1 MKKIKL
7 LIFIL
12 IVALAL
18 TPLSACGKEGEENP
32 GGGGGDVEQ
41 PVDKT
46 TINEFL
52 DAMMESPY
60 VNDSVTSEKF
70 ALKTPQNVGVK
81 INNDALYPVES
92 DEKFQSG
99 NIFTPNL
106 NSDPEANYNELCD
119 IFRSAKNANVNGPVK
134 IKLPEGVVQ
143 LKEVQG
149 GLSNDITLFNLN
161 GFDGLSIEG
170 KNTQFEIIVEN
181 ADWKGL
187 FVLNNCKNVHFQGFS
202 IDYTNSPS
210 IVGTVVSSDADANT
224 ITVKWDKVFDNTLR
238 ANLGKG
244 DTAIHSYI
252 EINPFT
258 KAPQLNGNIKWRWD
272 PSDSPIDDMS
282 KHVVDWK
289 KRELTI
295 QFTKGKIKPVE
306 NGTLA
311 AIGIAYYEHDAFN
324 LLRCENVYFEEITI
338 HSCAGMAFRLN
349 KSKNLYFNHSN
360 IKLKENSPLLMTSTA
375 DGYHFDSCSGEILVT
390 NSVIE
395 YTHDDA
401 FNIKA
406 GYYMDVASCDIIKN
420 TVVLNRTS
428 FAVDNDVPK
437 EGDVIEFYDADSL
450 TPTGSAVVKSA
461 TEQGS
466 NIKLECDGDLFGV
479 ARGQVAAN
487 VSVNPDFTFENN
499 IVRNEKNRGML
510 LQVRGATIKNNTFE
524 NIAYGSLRITSE
536 LVSVFGETMLAKDI
550 LIENNKFINNNY
562 NLGLYADIEIA
573 AAGRA
578 GTTANPETIEGIE
591 IKNNFFA
598 NSGSY
603 SIYMAACGDCK
614 IANNLFYDVGKYFV
628 SENALGAITFVNT
641 KNVEVSENYNHY
653 TLGEE
658 TFAGLSY
665 GGLTDWDTIKLISNT
680 NLSLYIPQ
688 VDVSVTE
695 VKKSTNN
702 FVIDGNLNDWEN
714 AGTEIEIV
722 GKSLSSGA
730 AYDSESDEFGL
741 QMLKLTWKDDGIY
754 FAFDVKDDKLDFGL
768 KNMWWG
774 KDVVEVFFSSV
785 LDIPNADI
793 QLTKND
799 GPTFQ
804 AAFTPEWNYS
814 FNKNRT
820 SDEIAEKMN
829 QWQVSV
835 VKNSH
840 GYQGEVF
847 IPFEAMGSLK
857 SLITDEREFAMS
869 FVIADAAREDG
880 RERLQISNTA
890 HFVETNKYVSSR
902 MPRVIFVK

>member
-1 MKKIKL
+1 
-7 LIFIL
+7 
-12 IVALAL
+12 
-18 TPLSACGKEGEENP
+18 
-32 GGGGGDVEQ
+32 
-41 PVDKT
+41 
-46 TINEFL
+46 
-52 DAMMESPY
+52 
-60 VNDSVTSEKF
+60 
-70 ALKTPQNVGVK
+70 
-81 INNDALYPVES
+81 
-92 DEKFQSG
+92 
-99 NIFTPNL
+99 
-106 NSDPEANYNELCD
+106 
-119 IFRSAKNANVNGPVK
+119 
-134 IKLPEGVVQ
+134 
-143 LKEVQG
+143 
-149 GLSNDITLFNLN
+149 
-161 GFDGLSIEG
+161 
-170 KNTQFEIIVEN
+170 
-181 ADWKGL
+181 
-187 FVLNNCKNVHFQGFS
+187 
-202 IDYTNSPS
+202 
-210 IVGTVVSSDADANT
+210 
-224 ITVKWDKVFDNTLR
+224 
-238 ANLGKG
+238 
-244 DTAIHSYI
+244 
-252 EINPFT
+252 
-258 KAPQLNGNIKWRWD
+258 
-272 PSDSPIDDMS
+272 
-282 KHVVDWK
+282 
-289 KRELTI
+289 
-295 QFTKGKIKPVE
+295 
-306 NGTLA
+306 
-311 AIGIAYYEHDAFN
+311 
-324 LLRCENVYFEEITI
+324 
-338 HSCAGMAFRLN
+338 
-349 KSKNLYFNHSN
+349 
-360 IKLKENSPLLMTSTA
+360 
-375 DGYHFDSCSGEILVT
+375 
-390 NSVIE
+390 
-395 YTHDDA
+395 
-401 FNIKA
+401 
-406 GYYMDVASCDIIKN
+406 
-420 TVVLNRTS
+420 
-428 FAVDNDVPK
+428 
-437 EGDVIEFYDADSL
+437 
-450 TPTGSAVVKSA
+450 
-461 TEQGS
+461 
-466 NIKLECDGDLFGV
+466 
-479 ARGQVAAN
+479 
-487 VSVNPDFTFENN
+487 
-499 IVRNEKNRGML
+499 
-510 LQVRGATIKNNTFE
+510 
-524 NIAYGSLRITSE
+524 
-536 LVSVFGETMLAKDI
+536 MLAKDI

-573 AAGRA
+573 ATGRA

-614 IANNLFYDVGKYFV
+614 IANNLFYDVGKYFI

-702 FVIDGNLNDWEN
+702 FVIDGNLNDWVST
-714 AGTEIEIV
+714 GTEIEIV

-741 QMLKLTWKDDGIY
+741 QWLKLTWKDDGIY